1 MVAQRQSNT
10 SRRIKSYEASDDI
23 YDLVERAMEYAFE
36 GKYLLNFYALLE
48 GKKAVKREADEFIK
62 SSTAEELRQAIQE
75 LSGYIKGGD
84 VVLKE
89 AYGHIPKPQAR
100 KIRTYLTKILDD
112 ALKYSY
118 DKRPGRKKK
127 SSK

>member
-1 MVAQRQSNT
+1 MVAQRRSST
-10 SRRIKSYEASDDI
+10 SRRISSLAADDI

-48 GKKAVKREADEFIK
+48 GKKVVKREVDEFIT
-62 SSTAEELRQAIQE
+62 SSTAEELRQSIQE

-100 KIRTYLTKILDD
+100 KIYKYLYALLED
-112 ALKYSY
+112 AWKYEQTR
-118 DKRPGRKKK
+118 RPGRKKK
-127 SSK
+127 SK

>member
-1 MVAQRQSNT
+1 MVVHKRSNT
-10 SRRIKSYEASDDI
+10 SRRISSLAADDI

-36 GKYLLNFYALLE
+36 GKYLLNFYALLQ
-48 GKKAVKREADEFIK
+48 GKKALKREADEFLN
-62 SSTAEELRQAIQE
+62 SSTAEELHQSIEE
-75 LSGYIKGGD
+75 LSGYIRGGD
-84 VVLKE
+84 LTLKE

-112 ALKYSY
+112 ALRYSY
-118 DKRPGRKKK
+118 DKRPGRKRK

>member
-1 MVAQRQSNT
+1 MVVQKRSST
-10 SRRIKSYEASDDI
+10 SRRISSLAADDI

-36 GKYLLNFYALLE
+36 GKYLLNFYALLQ
-48 GKKAVKREADEFIK
+48 GKKALKREVDEFLN
-62 SSTAEELRQAIQE
+62 SSTAVELHQAIEE
-75 LSGYIKGGD
+75 LSGYIRGGD
-84 VVLKE
+84 LVLKE

-112 ALKYSY
+112 ALRYSY

>member
-1 MVAQRQSNT
+1 MVAQRRSST
-10 SRRIKSYEASDDI
+10 SRRISSLAADDI

-36 GKYLLNFYALLE
+36 GKYLLNFYALLQS
-48 GKKAVKREADEFIK
+48 KKALKREVDEFLS
-62 SSTAEELRQAIQE
+62 SSTAGELHQAIEE
-75 LSGYIKGGD
+75 LSGYIRGGD
-84 VVLKE
+84 LVLKE

-112 ALKYSY
+112 ALMYSY

>member
-1 MVAQRQSNT
+1 MVVHRRSSI
-10 SRRIKSYEASDDI
+10 SRRISSLAADDI

-36 GKYLLNFYALLE
+36 GKYLLNFYSLLQ
-48 GKKAVKREADEFIK
+48 GKKALKREVDEFLN
-62 SSTAEELRQAIQE
+62 SSTADELHQSIEE
-75 LSGYIKGGD
+75 LSGYIRGGD
-84 VVLKE
+84 LTLKE

-112 ALKYSY
+112 ALRYSY
-118 DKRPGRKKK
+118 DKRPGRKRK

>member
-1 MVAQRQSNT
+1 MAVQRRSNT
-10 SRRIKSYEASDDI
+10 SRRISSLAADDI

-36 GKYLLNFYALLE
+36 GKYLLNFYALLQ
-48 GKKAVKREADEFIK
+48 GKKALKREADEFLN
-62 SSTAEELRQAIQE
+62 SSTADELHQSIEE
-75 LSGYIKGGD
+75 LSGYIRGGD
-84 VVLKE
+84 LVLKE

-112 ALKYSY
+112 ALRYSY
-118 DKRPGRKKK
+118 DKRPGRKRK

>member
-1 MVAQRQSNT
+1 MVVHKRLSI
-10 SRRIKSYEASDDI
+10 SRRISSLAADDI

-36 GKYLLNFYALLE
+36 GKYLLNFYALLQ
-48 GKKAVKREADEFIK
+48 GKKALKREVDEFLN
-62 SSTAEELRQAIQE
+62 SSTAVELHQSIEE
-75 LSGYIKGGD
+75 LSGYIRGGD
-84 VVLKE
+84 LTLKE

-112 ALKYSY
+112 ALRYSY
-118 DKRPGRKKK
+118 DKRPGRKRK

>member
-1 MVAQRQSNT
+1 MVAQKRSST
-10 SRRIKSYEASDDI
+10 SRRISSLAADDI

-36 GKYLLNFYALLE
+36 GKYLLNFYALLQ
-48 GKKAVKREADEFIK
+48 GKKALKREADEFLN
-62 SSTAEELRQAIQE
+62 SSTADELHQLIEE
-75 LSGYIKGGD
+75 LSGYIRGGD
-84 VVLKE
+84 LTLKE

-112 ALKYSY
+112 ALRYSY
-118 DKRPGRKKK
+118 DKRPGRKRK

>member
-1 MVAQRQSNT
+1 MVAQRRSSI
-10 SRRIKSYEASDDI
+10 SRRTNSLAADDI
-23 YDLVERAMEYAFE
+23 DDLVERAMEYAFE

-48 GKKAVKREADEFIK
+48 GKKAVKREVDEFLN
-62 SSTAEELRQAIQE
+62 SSTAVELHQAIEE
-75 LSGYIKGGD
+75 LSGYIRGGD
-84 VVLKE
+84 LVLKE

-112 ALKYSY
+112 ALRYSY

>member
-1 MVAQRQSNT
+1 MVVQRRSST
-10 SRRIKSYEASDDI
+10 SRRISSLAADDI

-36 GKYLLNFYALLE
+36 GKYLLNFYALLQC
-48 GKKAVKREADEFIK
+48 KKALKREADEFLN
-62 SSTAEELRQAIQE
+62 SSTADELHQSIEE
-75 LSGYIKGGD
+75 LSGYIRGGD
-84 VVLKE
+84 LTLKE

-112 ALKYSY
+112 ALRYSY
-118 DKRPGRKKK
+118 DKRPGRKRK

>member
-1 MVAQRQSNT
+1 MVVQRRSST
-10 SRRIKSYEASDDI
+10 SRRISSLAADDI

-36 GKYLLNFYALLE
+36 GKYLLNFYALLQ
-48 GKKAVKREADEFIK
+48 GKKALKREADEFLN
-62 SSTAEELRQAIQE
+62 SSTAEELHQSIEE
-75 LSGYIKGGD
+75 LNGYIRGGD
-84 VVLKE
+84 LTLKE

-112 ALKYSY
+112 ALRYSY

>member
-1 MVAQRQSNT
+1 MVVHKRSNT
-10 SRRIKSYEASDDI
+10 SRRISSLAADDI

-36 GKYLLNFYALLE
+36 GKYLLNFYALLQ
-48 GKKAVKREADEFIK
+48 GKKALKREADEFLN
-62 SSTAEELRQAIQE
+62 SSTADELHQLIEE
-75 LSGYIKGGD
+75 LSGYIRGGD
-84 VVLKE
+84 LTLKE

-112 ALKYSY
+112 ALRYSY
-118 DKRPGRKKK
+118 DKRPGRKRK

>member
-1 MVAQRQSNT
+1 MA
-10 SRRIKSYEASDDI
+10 ADDI

-62 SSTAEELRQAIQE
+62 SSTADELRQSIQE

-112 ALKYSY
+112 ALLQSQCILVRRQHRTGNLYIA
-118 DKRPGRKKK
+118 
-127 SSK
+127 SSCTLVTAQG

>member
-1 MVAQRQSNT
+1 MVVHKRSSI
-10 SRRIKSYEASDDI
+10 SRRLSSLAADDI

-36 GKYLLNFYALLE
+36 GKYLLNFYALLQ
-48 GKKAVKREADEFIK
+48 GKKALKREADEFLN
-62 SSTAEELRQAIQE
+62 SSTADELHQLIEE
-75 LSGYIKGGD
+75 LSGYIRGGD
-84 VVLKE
+84 LTLKE

-112 ALKYSY
+112 ALRYSY
-118 DKRPGRKKK
+118 DKRPGRKRK

>member
-1 MVAQRQSNT
+1 MVVQRRSST
-10 SRRIKSYEASDDI
+10 SRRISSLAADDI

-36 GKYLLNFYALLE
+36 GKYLLNFYALLQ
-48 GKKAVKREADEFIK
+48 GKKALKREVDEFLN
-62 SSTAEELRQAIQE
+62 SSTAVELHQDIEE
-75 LSGYIKGGD
+75 LSGYIRGGD
-84 VVLKE
+84 LVLKE

-112 ALKYSY
+112 ALRYSY

>member
-1 MVAQRQSNT
+1 MAVQRRSST
-10 SRRIKSYEASDDI
+10 SRRISSLAADDI

-36 GKYLLNFYALLE
+36 GKYLLNFYALLQ
-48 GKKAVKREADEFIK
+48 GKKALKREADEFLN
-62 SSTAEELRQAIQE
+62 SSTADELHQLIEE
-75 LSGYIKGGD
+75 LSGYIRGGD
-84 VVLKE
+84 LTLKE

-112 ALKYSY
+112 ALRYSY
-118 DKRPGRKKK
+118 DKRPGRKRK

>member
-1 MVAQRQSNT
+1 MVVHKRLSI
-10 SRRIKSYEASDDI
+10 SRRISSLAADDI

-36 GKYLLNFYALLE
+36 GKYLLNFYALLQ
-48 GKKAVKREADEFIK
+48 GKKALKREADEFLN
-62 SSTAEELRQAIQE
+62 SSTADELHQLIEE
-75 LSGYIKGGD
+75 LSGYIRGGD
-84 VVLKE
+84 LTLKE

-112 ALKYSY
+112 ALRYIY
-118 DKRPGRKKK
+118 DKRPGRKRK

>member
-1 MVAQRQSNT
+1 MVVQKRSST
-10 SRRIKSYEASDDI
+10 SRRISSLAADDI

-48 GKKAVKREADEFIK
+48 GKKAVKREVDEFLN
-62 SSTAEELRQAIQE
+62 SSTAVELHQAIEE
-75 LSGYIKGGD
+75 LSGYIRGGD
-84 VVLKE
+84 LVLKE

-112 ALKYSY
+112 ALRYSY
-118 DKRPGRKKK
+118 DKRPGRKRK

>member
-1 MVAQRQSNT
+1 MVVQRRSST
-10 SRRIKSYEASDDI
+10 SRRISSLAADDI

-36 GKYLLNFYALLE
+36 GKYLLNFYALLQ
-48 GKKAVKREADEFIK
+48 GKKALKREADEFLN
-62 SSTAEELRQAIQE
+62 SSTADELHQSIAE
-75 LSGYIKGGD
+75 SSGYIRGGD
-84 VVLKE
+84 LTLKE

-112 ALKYSY
+112 ALRYSY
-118 DKRPGRKKK
+118 DKRPGRKRK

>member
-1 MVAQRQSNT
+1 MVVQRRSST
-10 SRRIKSYEASDDI
+10 SRRISSLAADDI

-36 GKYLLNFYALLE
+36 GKYLLNFYALLQ
-48 GKKAVKREADEFIK
+48 GKKALKREVDEFLN
-62 SSTAEELRQAIQE
+62 SSTAVELHQSIEE
-75 LSGYIKGGD
+75 LSGYIRGGD
-84 VVLKE
+84 IVLKE

-112 ALKYSY
+112 ALRYSY
-118 DKRPGRKKK
+118 DKRPGRKRK

>member
-1 MVAQRQSNT
+1 MAVQRRSNT
-10 SRRIKSYEASDDI
+10 SRRISSLAADDI

-36 GKYLLNFYALLE
+36 GKYLLNFYALLQ
-48 GKKAVKREADEFIK
+48 GKKALKREADEFLN
-62 SSTAEELRQAIQE
+62 SSTADELHQLIEE
-75 LSGYIKGGD
+75 LSGYIRGGD
-84 VVLKE
+84 LTLKE

-118 DKRPGRKKK
+118 DKRPGRKRK

>member
-1 MVAQRQSNT
+1 VAVQRRSNT
-10 SRRIKSYEASDDI
+10 SRRISSLAADDI

-36 GKYLLNFYALLE
+36 GKYLLNFYALLQ
-48 GKKAVKREADEFIK
+48 GKKALKREADEFLN
-62 SSTAEELRQAIQE
+62 SSTADELHQLIEE
-75 LSGYIKGGD
+75 LSGYIRGGD
-84 VVLKE
+84 LTLKE

-112 ALKYSY
+112 ALRYSY
-118 DKRPGRKKK
+118 DKRPGRKRK

>member
-1 MVAQRQSNT
+1 MAVQRRSNT
-10 SRRIKSYEASDDI
+10 SRRISSLAADDI

-36 GKYLLNFYALLE
+36 GKYLLNFYALLQ
-48 GKKAVKREADEFIK
+48 GKKALKREADEFLN
-62 SSTAEELRQAIQE
+62 SSTADELHQLLEE
-75 LSGYIKGGD
+75 LSGYIRGGD
-84 VVLKE
+84 LTLKE

-112 ALKYSY
+112 ALRYSY
-118 DKRPGRKKK
+118 DKRPGRKRK

>member
-1 MVAQRQSNT
+1 M
-10 SRRIKSYEASDDI
+10 
-23 YDLVERAMEYAFE
+23 
-36 GKYLLNFYALLE
+36 
-48 GKKAVKREADEFIK
+48 KREADEFIK
-62 SSTAEELRQAIQE
+62 SSTADELRQSIQE
-75 LSGYIKGGD
+75 LSGYINGGD

-118 DKRPGRKKK
+118 DKRPGRKRK

>member
-1 MVAQRQSNT
+1 MVVHKRLSI
-10 SRRIKSYEASDDI
+10 SRRISSLAADDI

-36 GKYLLNFYALLE
+36 GKYLLNFYALLQ
-48 GKKAVKREADEFIK
+48 GKKALKREVDEFLN
-62 SSTAEELRQAIQE
+62 SSTAVELHQSIEE
-75 LSGYIKGGD
+75 LSGYIRGGD
-84 VVLKE
+84 LVLKE

-112 ALKYSY
+112 ALRYSY

>member
-1 MVAQRQSNT
+1 MVVHKRLSI
-10 SRRIKSYEASDDI
+10 SRRISSLAADDI

-36 GKYLLNFYALLE
+36 GKYLLNFYALLQ
-48 GKKAVKREADEFIK
+48 GKKALKREADEFLN
-62 SSTAEELRQAIQE
+62 SSTADELHQLIEEF
-75 LSGYIKGGD
+75 SGYIRGGD
-84 VVLKE
+84 LVLKE

-112 ALKYSY
+112 ALRYSY
-118 DKRPGRKKK
+118 DKRPGRKRK

>member
-1 MVAQRQSNT
+1 MVVQRRSST
-10 SRRIKSYEASDDI
+10 SRRISSLAGDDI

-36 GKYLLNFYALLE
+36 GKYLLNFYALLQ
-48 GKKAVKREADEFIK
+48 GKKALKREVDEFLN
-62 SSTAEELRQAIQE
+62 SSTAVELHQSIEE
-75 LSGYIKGGD
+75 LSGYIRGGD
-84 VVLKE
+84 LTLKE

-112 ALKYSY
+112 ALRYSY

>member
-1 MVAQRQSNT
+1 MVVQRRSST
-10 SRRIKSYEASDDI
+10 SRRISSLAADDI

-36 GKYLLNFYALLE
+36 GKYLLNFYAHLQ
-48 GKKAVKREADEFIK
+48 GKKALKREADEFLN
-62 SSTAEELRQAIQE
+62 SSTADEHHQLIEE
-75 LSGYIKGGD
+75 LSGYIRCGD
-84 VVLKE
+84 LTLKE

-112 ALKYSY
+112 ALRYSY
-118 DKRPGRKKK
+118 DKRPGRKRK